1 MIEPGKNGRRS
12 GSVAKGRCEAGC
24 FAKNGRPLV
33 RWILNH
39 ETGVR
44 EARGRRAQNPETA
57 AANAVAEHL
66 RKRFGEPVQMDLVR
80 RGWGCDGGQR
90 CRAVHALREPDR
102 RLVPPAPMPMGTGT
116 ASDVGWINLT
126 TLLLRRFA
134 SFGSGCPFAL
144 R

>member
-1 MIEPGKNGRRS
+1 MWPQG
-12 GSVAKGRCEAGC
+12 VC
-24 FAKNGRPLV
+24 
-33 RWILNH
+33 WLNY

-66 RKRFGEPVQMDLVR
+66 RARFGEPVQMDLAKR
-80 RGWGCDGGQR
+80 GGRWDRGWR

-102 RLVPPAPMPMGTGT
+102 RLVPPAPMPMSTGT

-134 SFGSGCPFAL
+134 SFGRGCPFAL